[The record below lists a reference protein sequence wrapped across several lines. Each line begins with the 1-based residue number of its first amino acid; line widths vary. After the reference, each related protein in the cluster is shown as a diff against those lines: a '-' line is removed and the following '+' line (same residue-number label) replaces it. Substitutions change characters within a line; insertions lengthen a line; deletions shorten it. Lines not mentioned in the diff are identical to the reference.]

1 MILGCGTRW
10 CLTKQERGDKLEYQ
24 SESHCGWIKKSY
36 GSGVTQ
42 MNKHCA
48 PDSKICLK
56 NSGFSTPF
64 VLKIN
69 STDTTCAYKKFRF
82 QLSPIFSPY
91 TVNNNKGLNLTP
103 NLTDPEKMEN
113 TTPGSLEEF
122 QFTRSLKEEEDA
134 LKMSYVVL
142 VGKAP
147 LSGHGGYVS
156 RGAAVERSAVTPAR
170 LSRALAPLLGQTE
183 IGCCVFMVITGQVGL
198 RDERACR
205 KPRQN
210 NNNKKKKVNP
220 SAPLTVPK
228 VLQDTGKQS
237 RVLLLQRA
245 LCTHLVYNLKLTAT
259 RSYLGKP
266 FTNITQDVF
275 SLARQV
281 FSHVSM
287 LFNTLCYSLSP
298 RSSGFGQTR
307 MKFRSSD
314 KQNRFEIS
322 EENPPQLDLGPQICL

>member
-10 CLTKQERGDKLEYQ
+10 CLTKQEQGDKLE
-24 SESHCGWIKKSY
+24 SLPESQWGWIKKSY

-42 MNKHCA
+42 VKEHCA
-48 PDSKICLK
+48 LDFKICLK
-56 NSGFSTPF
+56 NSGFSTRF
-64 VLKIN
+64 ILKIN
-69 STDTTCAYKKFRF
+69 SIDTTCTYKKFRF

-91 TVNNNKGLNLTP
+91 TVSNSKGLNLTI
-103 NLTDPEKMEN
+103 NLTDSEKMKN

-122 QFTRSLKEEEDA
+122 KFPRTLKEEEDV
-134 LKMSYVVL
+134 LKMSYAVL
-142 VGKAP
+142 VWKAS
-147 LSGHGGYVS
+147 LSGHGACVS
-156 RGAAVERSAVTPAR
+156 RKAVVGWSAVTPAR
-170 LSRALAPLLGQTE
+170 LSRAVTSLLGQIE
-183 IGCCVFMVITGQVGL
+183 IGCCVFMAITGQVGL
-198 RDERACR
+198 WDEQTWR

-210 NNNKKKKVNP
+210 NNNNRTKVNP
-220 SAPLTVPK
+220 SPPLTVPK

-237 RVLLLQRA
+237 GVLLLQRA

-266 FTNITQDVF
+266 FTNITQEVF

-298 RSSGFGQTR
+298 RKLWVWSVSNEVPKLR
-307 MKFRSSD
+307 
-314 KQNRFEIS
+314 
-322 EENPPQLDLGPQICL
+322 